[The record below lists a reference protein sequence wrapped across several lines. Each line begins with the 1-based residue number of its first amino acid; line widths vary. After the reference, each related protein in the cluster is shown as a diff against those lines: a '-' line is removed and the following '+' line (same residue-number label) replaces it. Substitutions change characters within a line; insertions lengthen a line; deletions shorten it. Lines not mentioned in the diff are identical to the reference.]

1 MYCHWT
7 TVHSYVNSRCKLFH
21 INDKQCVLVKCMFSV
36 ISSPTILWSCI
47 ASISFISSA
56 EREFVMIPTKLT
68 KQAWLLINNKGRCLI
83 IREVVPNANH
93 RAHGVHPLCK
103 RCLPPLL
110 CSPPPPPC
118 FNYPEEV
125 AARQIARRPLTP
137 RSSSAADQLQN
148 SRSNSSLPLSNLH
161 RASTTG
167 AHA

>member
-1 MYCHWT
+1 MTSNVCQLNACFQSFQVPQSHGVAQQVYC
-7 TVHSYVNSRCKLFH
+7 SYL
-21 INDKQCVLVKCMFSV
+21 QQ
-36 ISSPTILWSCI
+36 
-47 ASISFISSA
+47 
-56 EREFVMIPTKLT
+56 REFVMIPTKLT
-68 KQAWLLINNKGRCLI
+68 KQARLLVINKGRCLI

-110 CSPPPPPC
+110 CSPPPPPPC

-125 AARQIARRPLTP
+125 VARQIACRPLTP

-148 SRSNSSLPLSNLH
+148 NRSSSSLPLSNLH